1 MQPHHSLP
9 ARPPPSNY
17 SAPPSRPGNAGA
29 RVQGNSPMFAG
40 FTPRSVVA
48 QTPPQVG
55 PSAVYSQAPV
65 SAPYQA
71 PAFSAS
77 NTYYD
82 NSYSAYGAAAPAPSF
97 PTAPPMNR
105 AFGGGTYDP
114 EEEARIAEWN
124 SAYNKDDA
132 AKRGNNANVGARTDA
147 VATPDAEPTLTADG
161 KRKTVVREGGGK
173 SWEDATLLEWDPM
186 HPRLFI
192 GNLAGEVTDDSL
204 HKAFS
209 KYPSLVKSR
218 VVRDKKST
226 KSKSYGFV
234 SFSDTDDYFRAFKE
248 MNGKYI
254 GSHPVTIKRATSEVK
269 AVTKKEDRH
278 QSHGKNNKNNKG
290 QTNRP
295 NTLTAAAVAPNP
307 VAFIPRGVQKK
318 GKSGAPRVL
327 G

>member
-9 ARPPPSNY
+9 ARPPPSTY

-29 RVQGNSPMFAG
+29 RGQGGSFTYAG
-40 FTPRSVVA
+40 LTPRSVVA
-48 QTPPQVG
+48 QAPPQAG
-55 PSAVYSQAPV
+55 PPAVYSQAPV
-65 SAPYQA
+65 STPYQA
-71 PAFSAS
+71 PAS

-82 NSYSAYGAAAPAPSF
+82 NSYPAYAAAAPSPSF
-97 PTAPPMNR
+97 PAAPPMGR
-105 AFGGGTYDP
+105 GFGGTYDP

-132 AKRGNNANVGARTDA
+132 AKKGNNANVGARTDA
-147 VATPDAEPTLTADG
+147 VATPDAEPALTADG

-173 SWEDATLLEWDPM
+173 TWEDATLLEWDPM

-269 AVTKKEDRH
+269 AVTKKEDKH
-278 QSHGKNNKNNKG
+278 QNHGKNNKNNKG

-295 NTLTAAAVAPNP
+295 NTITAAPVAPNP

-318 GKSGAPRVL
+318 GKLGAPRVL

>member
-1 MQPHHSLP
+1 
-9 ARPPPSNY
+9 
-17 SAPPSRPGNAGA
+17 
-29 RVQGNSPMFAG
+29 MFAG

-48 QTPPQVG
+48 QALPQA
-55 PSAVYSQAPV
+55 SAAPVMYSQATV
-65 SAPYQA
+65 STPYQA
-71 PAFSAS
+71 TAYPTS
-77 NTYYD
+77 NAYYD
-82 NSYSAYGAAAPAPSF
+82 NSYPAYAAAAPSTSF
-97 PTAPPMNR
+97 AAAPPMSR
-105 AFGGGTYDP
+105 GFGGTYDP

-124 SAYNKDDA
+124 SAYNRDDA
-132 AKRGNNANVGARTDA
+132 NAKRSNNANVGARIDA
-147 VATPDAEPTLTADG
+147 VATPDAEPALTADG

-173 SWEDATLLEWDPM
+173 TWEDATLLEWDPM

-254 GSHPVTIKRATSEVK
+254 GSHPVVIKRATSEVK
-269 AVTKKEDRH
+269 AVTKKEDKH
-278 QSHGKNNKNNKG
+278 HNHGKYNKNNKNNKN
-290 QTNRP
+290 QNPTNRP
-295 NTLTAAAVAPNP
+295 NTIAAAPTAPNP

>member
-1 MQPHHSLP
+1 
-9 ARPPPSNY
+9 
-17 SAPPSRPGNAGA
+17 
-29 RVQGNSPMFAG
+29 
-40 FTPRSVVA
+40 
-48 QTPPQVG
+48 
-55 PSAVYSQAPV
+55 
-65 SAPYQA
+65 
-71 PAFSAS
+71 
-77 NTYYD
+77 
-82 NSYSAYGAAAPAPSF
+82 
-97 PTAPPMNR
+97 MNR
-105 AFGGGTYDP
+105 GVPGSFDP

-124 SAYNKDDA
+124 SAYSRDNPAGKKFPGA
-132 AKRGNNANVGARTDA
+132 TVGARADT
-147 VATPDAEPTLTADG
+147 ATPDVETGSTKDG

-173 SWEDATLLEWDPM
+173 TWEDQSLLEWDPM

-269 AVTKKEDRH
+269 AVLKKDDKH
-278 QSHGKNNKNNKG
+278 PKHGKNNKN
-290 QTNRP
+290 QSNRP
-295 NTLTAAAVAPNP
+295 TTNKAAPAIANP
-307 VAFIPRGVQKK
+307 MAFIPRGVQKK
-318 GKSGAPRVL
+318 GKSNGPKLL

>member
-1 MQPHHSLP
+1 M
-9 ARPPPSNY
+9 Y
-17 SAPPSRPGNAGA
+17 
-29 RVQGNSPMFAG
+29 AG

-48 QTPPQVG
+48 QAPPQAG
-55 PSAVYSQAPV
+55 PSAVYSQATV
-65 SAPYQA
+65 STPYQA
-71 PAFSAS
+71 TAYPSS

-82 NSYSAYGAAAPAPSF
+82 NSYPAYAAAAPAPSF
-97 PTAPPMNR
+97 PAPPVNR
-105 AFGGGTYDP
+105 GFGGNYDP

-132 AKRGNNANVGARTDA
+132 NAKKGVSANVGARTDA
-147 VATPDAEPTLTADG
+147 VATPDTEPALTADG

-173 SWEDATLLEWDPM
+173 TWEDPTLLEWDPM

-209 KYPSLVKSR
+209 KYPSLVKAR

-248 MNGKYI
+248 MNNKYI

-269 AVTKKEDRH
+269 AVMKKDDKH
-278 QSHGKNNKNNKG
+278 QNHSKNNKANKN

-295 NTLTAAAVAPNP
+295 NTIAAAPVAPNP
-307 VAFIPRGVQKK
+307 MAFIPRGVQKK
-318 GKSGAPRVL
+318 GKSNGPRVL

>member
-9 ARPPPSNY
+9 ARPPPTTY

-29 RVQGNSPMFAG
+29 RASGTSSAFAG

-48 QTPPQVG
+48 QAPPQA
-55 PSAVYSQAPV
+55 SAAPVMYSQAPV
-65 SAPYQA
+65 STPHQA
-71 PAFSAS
+71 TAYPTS

-82 NSYSAYGAAAPAPSF
+82 NSYPAYAAAPLASF
-97 PTAPPMNR
+97 SGAPPMNR
-105 AFGGGTYDP
+105 GFGGTYDP

-124 SAYNKDDA
+124 SAYNRDDA
-132 AKRGNNANVGARTDA
+132 NAKKNNANVGARTET
-147 VATPDAEPTLTADG
+147 VATPDAEPALTADG

-173 SWEDATLLEWDPM
+173 TWEDTTLLEWDPM

-269 AVTKKEDRH
+269 AITKKEDKH
-278 QSHGKNNKNNKG
+278 QNHGRNNKNKN

-295 NTLTAAAVAPNP
+295 NIIAAAPVAPNP

>member
-1 MQPHHSLP
+1 MY
-9 ARPPPSNY
+9 PP
-17 SAPPSRPGNAGA
+17 
-29 RVQGNSPMFAG
+29 
-40 FTPRSVVA
+40 
-48 QTPPQVG
+48 
-55 PSAVYSQAPV
+55 APV
-65 SAPYQA
+65 STPYQA
-71 PAFSAS
+71 SAYATS

-82 NSYSAYGAAAPAPSF
+82 NSYPAYANAAPSASYPAGQ
-97 PTAPPMNR
+97 TLK
-105 AFGGGTYDP
+105 GGLGGNYDP

-124 SAYNKDDA
+124 SAYNRDDA
-132 AKRGNNANVGARTDA
+132 NAKKNATGGAAARPEA
-147 VATPDAEPTLTADG
+147 AATPDADPIKAPEG

-173 SWEDATLLEWDPM
+173 TWEDASLLEWDPM

-209 KYPSLVKSR
+209 KYPSLVKAR

-269 AVTKKEDRH
+269 AVIKKDDKH
-278 QSHGKNNKNNKG
+278 KNHGKFNKNKG

-295 NTLTAAAVAPNP
+295 VTNNAPVNPNP
-307 VAFIPRGVQKK
+307 IAFTPRGVQKK
-318 GKSGAPRVL
+318 GKSAGPRVL

>member
-9 ARPPPSNY
+9 ARPPPSTY
-17 SAPPSRPGNAGA
+17 PPPPSRPSNAGA
-29 RVQGNSPMFAG
+29 RGQGNSPMYPG
-40 FTPRSVVA
+40 FTPRSVAA
-48 QTPPQVG
+48 QA
-55 PSAVYSQAPV
+55 PSPAGSSAMYSQAPV
-65 SAPYQA
+65 STPYQA
-71 PAFSAS
+71 TAYASS

-82 NSYSAYGAAAPAPSF
+82 NSFPAYAAAAPPPPFSAGPS
-97 PTAPPMNR
+97 MSR
-105 AFGGGTYDP
+105 GVGGPYDA

-132 AKRGNNANVGARTDA
+132 YAKKGPSANVGARPEA
-147 VATPDAEPTLTADG
+147 VATPDAEPAVTADG

-173 SWEDATLLEWDPM
+173 TWEDPTLLEWDPM

-209 KYPSLVKSR
+209 KYPSLVKAR

-234 SFSDTDDYFRAFKE
+234 SFSNTDDYFRAFKE
-248 MNGKYI
+248 MNNKYI

-269 AVTKKEDRH
+269 AVVKKEDKPKN
-278 QSHGKNNKNNKG
+278 HGKNNKNNKN

-295 NTLTAAAVAPNP
+295 HTMAAAPVAPNP

-318 GKSGAPRVL
+318 GKSAGPRLL